1 MTFGETP
8 IRITEIQL
16 SDPILIT
23 APLHGLSNGATV
35 KLANIGEDDASTLNG
50 TTWTIA
56 NVAENTFELD
66 AQVE

>member
-1 MTFGETP
+1 
-8 IRITEIQL
+8 L

-50 TTWTIA
+50 TTWTID
-56 NVAENTFELD
+56 NVATNTFELD
-66 AQVE
+66 TEVV